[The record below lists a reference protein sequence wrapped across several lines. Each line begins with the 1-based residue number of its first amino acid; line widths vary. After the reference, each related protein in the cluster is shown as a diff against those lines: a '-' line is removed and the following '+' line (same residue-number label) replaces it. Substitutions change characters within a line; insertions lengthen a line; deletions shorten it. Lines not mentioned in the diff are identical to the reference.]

1 MTILTQMKKTL
12 KIIKVLTVK
21 KLVNYY
27 LITFYV
33 FLYFITNY
41 EYSIENIYGL
51 VTKVF
56 KIYKFISDFRYCLNC
71 FYKILYIQIFL
82 IQSKTCFRKRN
93 SEEKRHRNP
102 YRVGHVQTF
111 GIVHRF
117 PPHGWKPLLRALR
130 QNTRLEKRSCA
141 NTW

>member
-1 MTILTQMKKTL
+1 MRKTL

-56 KIYKFISDFRYCLNC
+56 KIYKFISEFRYGLN
-71 FYKILYIQIFL
+71 FIYKILY
-82 IQSKTCFRKRN
+82 N
-93 SEEKRHRNP
+93 
-102 YRVGHVQTF
+102 
-111 GIVHRF
+111 
-117 PPHGWKPLLRALR
+117 
-130 QNTRLEKRSCA
+130 
-141 NTW
+141 